1 MELWTNPSMIAK
13 WFQHRPTL
21 PARKVCS
28 NKDMNS
34 KDIGTELRDIYEVD
48 QAERIVGHE
57 NIDFDKMH
65 ENDKPRLAR
74 AKEIYDL
81 VKEGSVDLTG
91 EELYFLAILFQHS
104 PAIEDYVTAKE
115 IGQLSAEKGYELGKW
130 MSAAAED
137 RYLLNTGKKQIWG
150 TQFTKD
156 SGEWEIMPIQSDE
169 ESGITD
175 DMRKMKNVPIRA
187 DQMKVF
193 LARTDI

>member
-1 MELWTNPSMIAK
+1 
-13 WFQHRPTL
+13 
-21 PARKVCS
+21 
-28 NKDMNS
+28 MNS
-34 KDIGTELRDIYEVD
+34 NEIGVELRKIYEAD

-57 NIDFDKMH
+57 NIDFDRMH

-74 AKEIYDL
+74 AKEIYAL
-81 VKEGSVDLTG
+81 LKQGIIELAG

-104 PAIEDYVTAKE
+104 PAIEDYLTAKE
-115 IGQLSAEKGYELGKW
+115 IGLLSAEQGYELGKW

-156 SGEWEIMPIQSDE
+156 SGEWELMPMQSDE

-175 DMRKMKNVPIRA
+175 EMRKEKNVPTRA
-187 DQMKVF
+187 NQKKVF